1 MIDALKLPISLR
13 TGFILCGLAV
23 VSGAAFVIGPLISI
37 GGADPFSSL
46 AGRIGFAALAPG
58 IYGVTRLVESW
69 RTFRQNAAMLDSAVR
84 PEADAAGGA
93 EYAHESAEIAQ
104 RLREALSVLRKRR
117 FPGAAGKRWLYQI
130 PWYVIIGPP
139 GSGKTT
145 ALVNAGLSFPLA
157 DRFGRNAMRGIG
169 GTRSCD
175 WWFTDEAVLIDTAGR
190 YTTQDSDA
198 GKDHAA
204 WLGFLRLLRRYR
216 RRQPLNG
223 LLVAIAVDE
232 VTEGREEARL
242 AHARLIRRRIQEV
255 QAELRIRLP
264 VYLLLTKADLISGF
278 TEFFD
283 DLGRE
288 GRQSV
293 WGFTF
298 DLDGDRQE
306 DGKDDRGVAP
316 VDRFG
321 GAFDALVGRLDE
333 RLIDRLHQERDG
345 ARRNA
350 VYSFPHQVASIKD
363 ALTQFVEEAFR
374 PNSFEQEI
382 MLRGAYFLSGTQV
395 GTPID
400 RVLAAMR
407 RSFGIGPQPKAAGIQ
422 PKRSYFLTRLLREVV
437 FGEAGLAN
445 ADPRI
450 ERNRRRIAWSLHGAI
465 AVLCVA
471 AAGVAGIGYML
482 NRTLIEKVEAA
493 AGDYALKARE
503 MDLDQVGDFDL
514 ARVLPLLNE
523 VRDIPTGYAE
533 RDLPRSWLAGL
544 GLDQTEKLGS
554 QTVGA
559 YRRILGSVLLPR
571 LILRLEDQ
579 LRKRPDE
586 PEFLHQALKAYLMLG
601 GQGPMD
607 RAFVERWFEFELR
620 ASYPDQQDA
629 RLRQDLGGHIKA
641 LLERPLPQVG
651 LDGDLVSQLRA
662 VLKQTSLAKQT
673 LDAIAAGPEAA
684 ALPGWT
690 IADHAGPAGTWVFH
704 RASGLPLADGIPG
717 LYTRDG
723 FFRTFLPLLPHY
735 AETMRQEAWV
745 LGSGPVKMSPEAEA
759 EHERDTVGLYLQAF
773 ALRWDRLLGD
783 VAVNSAKSYDD
794 ALRTLSILSSPTSPI
809 RLLVVSA
816 GTETRLAQ
824 PAGDAAPPNRQA
836 MADEKL
842 AKLLLRQRNPD
853 SIAALAERFSA
864 EHFREL
870 HALSMVPPGSS
881 ASAQPRIDEVIVSLG
896 NLYRSLNQARFG
908 GTSSGDARG
917 DGQITPLQDSVDGA
931 AALAEID
938 AQAASLPAPVR
949 NWITGISRTSSSMSS
964 DGVRQRLTDAWLG
977 NGGRFCAQATAG
989 RYPFD
994 RTGTDEISLE
1004 DFARLFAKGGL
1015 IDSFFEQNL
1024 ASFVDKSAQP
1034 WRWRKL
1040 GPVDLK
1046 LSRESLAQFERAALI
1061 RDSMFPPGSTRP
1073 EAGFRLTLVR
1083 TSFGTSGIDVSVG
1096 GRTASLAP
1104 GSAQSAQLSWP
1115 GNDPAT
1121 GTSVTFK
1128 SGLPNSRPTAIVI
1141 DGPWSLFRLLDRS
1154 LLQADA
1160 ATRDRL
1166 TVRIASGPAEVDLLL
1181 QESSLANPFGANPV
1195 SAFRCPR
1202 TL

>member
-1 MIDALKLPISLR
+1 MINALKLPISLR
-13 TGFILCGLAV
+13 TGIILCGLAV
-23 VSGAAFVIGPLISI
+23 VSGTAFVIGPLISI

-69 RTFRQNAAMLDSAVR
+69 RTFRQNAAMLDTAVR
-84 PEADAAGGA
+84 PDADAAGGA
-93 EYAHESAEIAQ
+93 EDTRESAEIAR

-117 FPGAAGKRWLYQI
+117 FQGAAGKRWLYQI

-190 YTTQDSDA
+190 YTTQDSDTA
-198 GKDHAA
+198 KDHAA

-232 VTEGREEARL
+232 VTEGGEEARL

-255 QAELRIRLP
+255 QAELQIRLP

-298 DLDGDRQE
+298 DWGGNRDGDP
-306 DGKDDRGVAP
+306 GVTP

-321 GAFDALVGRLDE
+321 GEFDALVGRLDE
-333 RLIDRLHQERDG
+333 RLIDRLHQESDG
-345 ARRNA
+345 ARRNV
-350 VYSFPHQVASIKD
+350 VYGFPHQVASIKD
-363 ALTQFVEEAFR
+363 ALIQFVEEAFR

-382 MLRGAYFLSGTQV
+382 MLRGAYFVSGTQV

-400 RVLAAMR
+400 RVLSAMR

-422 PKRSYFLTRLLREVV
+422 AKRSYFLNRLLREVV

-450 ERNRRRIAWSLHGAI
+450 ERHRRRIAWSLHGAI

-471 AAGVAGIGYML
+471 AAGVAGAGYML
-482 NRTLIEKVEAA
+482 NRTLIAKVEAA

-503 MDLDQVGDFDL
+503 MDLDQVGDLDL

-523 VRDIPTGYAE
+523 VRDLPTGYAE
-533 RDLPRSWLAGL
+533 RDLPRSWVASL

-579 LRKRPDE
+579 LRRRPDE
-586 PEFLHQALKAYLMLG
+586 PEFLYQALKAYLMLG

-607 RAFVERWFEFELR
+607 RAFVGRWFEFEIR

-684 ALPGWT
+684 ALPTWT
-690 IADHAGPAGTWVFH
+690 IADHAGPAGTWVFR

-735 AETMRQEAWV
+735 AATTRQEAWV
-745 LGSGPVKMSPEAEA
+745 LGTGPATMSPEAEA
-759 EHERDTVGLYLQAF
+759 QHERDTVGLYLQAF
-773 ALRWDRLLGD
+773 ALRWDGLLGD
-783 VAVNSAKSYDD
+783 VAVNPAKSYDD

-816 GTETRLAQ
+816 GTETTLAQ
-824 PAGDAAPPNRQA
+824 PAGDAAPPDRQA

-842 AKLLLRQRNPD
+842 ANLLLRQRNPD
-853 SIAALAERFSA
+853 SIAALAERFSG

-870 HALSMVPPGSS
+870 HALSTVPPGSPTG
-881 ASAQPRIDEVIVSLG
+881 AQTRIDEVIVSLG
-896 NLYRSLNQARFG
+896 NLYRSLNQTRFG
-908 GTSSGDARG
+908 GASSGDARG
-917 DGQITPLQDSVDGA
+917 GGQITPLQGSADGA

-949 NWITGISRTSSSMSS
+949 NWITGISRTSSSLSA

-994 RTGTDEISLE
+994 RNGANEISLE

-1024 ASFVDKSAQP
+1024 AAFVDKSAKP
-1034 WRWRKL
+1034 WRWRKF
-1040 GPVDLK
+1040 GSVDLK

-1061 RDSMFPPGSTRP
+1061 RDGMFPPGSAKP

-1083 TSFGTSGIDVSVG
+1083 TSPGTDGIDVSVG
-1096 GRTASLAP
+1096 GRTASLVA
-1104 GSAQSAQLSWP
+1104 GNARSAQLSWP
-1115 GNDPAT
+1115 GNDPAA
-1121 GTSVTFK
+1121 GTSVTFR
-1128 SGLPNSRPTAIVI
+1128 SGLPDARPATIAI

-1154 LLQADA
+1154 LLRVDA

-1166 TVRIASGPAEVDLLL
+1166 SVRIADGPAEVDLLL
-1181 QESSLANPFGANPV
+1181 QESSLANPFGSNPAG
-1195 SAFRCPR
+1195 AFRCPG

>member
-13 TGFILCGLAV
+13 TGLILCGLAV
-23 VSGAAFVIGPLISI
+23 VSGAAFVVGPLISI
-37 GGADPFSSL
+37 GGATPFSGL
-46 AGRIGFAALAPG
+46 AGSIGLAALAPA
-58 IYGVTRLVESW
+58 IYGATRLAESW
-69 RTFRQNAAMLDSAVR
+69 RTFRQNAAMLDAAVG
-84 PEADAAGGA
+84 PNADSAGGPEDA
-93 EYAHESAEIAQ
+93 QESAEIAQ

-117 FPGAAGKRWLYQI
+117 FQGAAGKRWLYQI

-145 ALVNAGLSFPLA
+145 ALVNAGLNFPLA

-223 LLVAIAVDE
+223 LMVAIAVDE
-232 VTEGREEARL
+232 VTEGGEEARL

-255 QAELRIRLP
+255 QAELQIQLP

-298 DLDGDRQE
+298 DRGGDPQ
-306 DGKDDRGVAP
+306 DDRDVTP

-321 GAFDALVGRLDE
+321 SEFDALVGRLDE
-333 RLIDRLHQERDG
+333 RLIDRLNQESDSV
-345 ARRNA
+345 RRSA

-374 PNSFEQEI
+374 PNSFEQGI
-382 MLRGAYFLSGTQV
+382 MLRGAYFVSGTQV

-422 PKRSYFLTRLLREVV
+422 PKRSYFLNRLLREVV
-437 FGEAGLAN
+437 FGEAGLAD

-450 ERNRRRIAWSLHGAI
+450 ERHRRRIAWSLHGAI
-465 AVLCVA
+465 AVLCITV
-471 AAGVAGIGYML
+471 AGVAGTGYML
-482 NRTLIEKVEAA
+482 NRTLITKVEAA
-493 AGDYALKARE
+493 AGDYTAKARE
-503 MDLDQVGDFDL
+503 MDLDRVGDIDL

-523 VRDIPTGYAE
+523 LRDLPTGYAE
-533 RDLPRSWLAGL
+533 RGSPRSWLANMGLGL

-579 LRKRPDE
+579 LRKRRDD
-586 PEFLHQALKAYLMLG
+586 PEFLYQALKAYLMLG

-607 RAFVERWFEFELR
+607 RAFVERWFEFEIR
-620 ASYPDQQDA
+620 ASFPDQQDA

-641 LLERPLPQVG
+641 LLERPLPQAG

-673 LDAIAAGPEAA
+673 LDAIAASPEAA
-684 ALPGWT
+684 ALSSWT
-690 IADHAGPAGTWVFH
+690 IADHAGPAGTWVFR

-723 FFRTFLPLLPHY
+723 FFKTFLPLLPHY
-735 AETMRQEAWV
+735 AETTRREAWV
-745 LGSGPVKMSPEAEA
+745 LGTGLAKISPEAEA

-773 ALRWDRLLGD
+773 ALQWDRLLGD

-816 GTETRLAQ
+816 GTETTLAQ
-824 PAGDAAPPNRQA
+824 PAGEAASPDRRA

-842 AKLLLRQRNPD
+842 AKLLLQQRNPD
-853 SIAALAERFSA
+853 SIAALAERFSS

-870 HALSMVPPGSS
+870 HALGTVPPGSS
-881 ASAQPRIDEVIVSLG
+881 ASARPQIDEVIANLG

-908 GTSSGDARG
+908 GTRSGDAG
-917 DGQITPLQDSVDGA
+917 GSPLQGSAEGA

-938 AQAASLPAPVR
+938 TQAASLPAPVR
-949 NWITGISRTSSSMSS
+949 QWITGISRTSSTMSA
-964 DGVRQRLTDAWLG
+964 DGVRQRLTDAWMG
-977 NGGRFCAQATAG
+977 SGGQFCAQATAG

-994 RTGTDEISLE
+994 KNGAGEISLE
-1004 DFARLFAKGGL
+1004 DFARLFAKDGL

-1024 ASFVDKSAQP
+1024 ASFVDKSGKP
-1034 WRWRKL
+1034 WRWRKF
-1040 GPVDLK
+1040 GSIDLK

-1061 RDSMFPPGSTRP
+1061 RDSMFPPGGARP

-1083 TSFGTSGIDVSVG
+1083 TSFETSGIDVSVG

-1104 GSAQSAQLSWP
+1104 GSAQPVQLSWP
-1115 GNDPAT
+1115 GNDPAA
-1121 GTSVTFK
+1121 GTSVIFK
-1128 SGLPNSRPTAIVI
+1128 SALPNSRPSAIVI

-1154 LLQADA
+1154 VLQTAA

-1166 TVRIASGPAEVDLLL
+1166 SFRIASGPAEADLVL
-1181 QESSLANPFGANPV
+1181 QESSLANPFGTNSV

>member
-13 TGFILCGLAV
+13 TGLILCGLAV
-23 VSGAAFVIGPLISI
+23 VSSAAFVVGPLISM
-37 GGADPFSSL
+37 GGAAPFSSL
-46 AGRIGFAALAPG
+46 AGSIGLAALAPA
-58 IYGVTRLVESW
+58 IYGATRLVESW
-69 RTFRQNAAMLDSAVR
+69 RTFRQNAAMLDAAVR
-84 PEADAAGGA
+84 PDADSLGKPEDAQ
-93 EYAHESAEIAQ
+93 ESAEIAQ

-117 FPGAAGKRWLYQI
+117 FQGAAGKRWLYQI

-145 ALVNAGLSFPLA
+145 ALINAGLSFPLA

-175 WWFTDEAVLIDTAGR
+175 WWFADEAVLIDTAGR

-198 GKDHAA
+198 QKDHAA

-223 LLVAIAVDE
+223 LLVAIAVNE
-232 VTEGREEARL
+232 VIEGREEARL

-255 QAELRIRLP
+255 QAELQIQLP

-298 DLDGDRQE
+298 DRNDDHQNDLD
-306 DGKDDRGVAP
+306 VTP

-321 GAFDALVGRLDE
+321 SEFDALVGRLVE
-333 RLIDRLHQERDG
+333 RLIDRLHQESDS
-345 ARRNA
+345 ARRST

-374 PNSFEQEI
+374 PNSFEQGI
-382 MLRGAYFLSGTQV
+382 MLRGAYFVSGTQV

-407 RSFGIGPQPKAAGIQ
+407 RSFGIGLQPKAAGIQ
-422 PKRSYFLTRLLREVV
+422 PKRSYFLNHLLREVV
-437 FGEAGLAN
+437 FGEAGLAD

-450 ERNRRRIAWSLHGAI
+450 ERHRRRIAWSLHGAI

-471 AAGVAGIGYML
+471 AAGVAGTGYML
-482 NRTLIEKVEAA
+482 NRTLITKVEAA
-493 AGDYALKARE
+493 AGDYSAKARE
-503 MDLDQVGDFDL
+503 MDLDKVGDIDL

-523 VRDIPTGYAE
+523 LRDLPTGYAE
-533 RDLPRSWLAGL
+533 RGFPRSWLAGL

-579 LRKRPDE
+579 LRKRRDDPD
-586 PEFLHQALKAYLMLG
+586 FLYQALKAYLMLG

-607 RAFVERWFEFELR
+607 RAFVERWFEFEIR
-620 ASYPDQQDA
+620 ASFPDQQDA
-629 RLRQDLGGHIKA
+629 PLRQDLGGHIKA

-673 LDAIAAGPEAA
+673 LDAIAASPEAA

-735 AETMRQEAWV
+735 AETTRREAWV
-745 LGSGPVKMSPEAEA
+745 LGTKLAKMSPEAEA

-773 ALRWDRLLGD
+773 ALQWDKLLGD

-794 ALRTLSILSSPTSPI
+794 ALRTLSILSSPTCPI
-809 RLLVVSA
+809 RLLVVSS
-816 GTETRLAQ
+816 GTETTLTQPAGERRPGPSGDGRRETRQAPASAAEPRQHRRPGRALQRRAFPGTACAEHGSARQFGQRATADRRGDRQPRQSLPLAQ
-824 PAGDAAPPNRQA
+824 PGP
-836 MADEKL
+836 
-842 AKLLLRQRNPD
+842 LRGRTLRRRRR
-853 SIAALAERFSA
+853 SALQGSA
-864 EHFREL
+864 E
-870 HALSMVPPGSS
+870 
-881 ASAQPRIDEVIVSLG
+881 
-896 NLYRSLNQARFG
+896 
-908 GTSSGDARG
+908 
-917 DGQITPLQDSVDGA
+917 GA

-938 AQAASLPAPVR
+938 TQAASLPAPVR
-949 NWITGISRTSSSMSS
+949 QWITGISRTSSSMSA
-964 DGVRQRLTDAWLG
+964 DGVRQRLTDAWMG
-977 NGGRFCAQATAG
+977 SGGQFCVQATAG

-994 RTGTDEISLE
+994 RNGASEISLE
-1004 DFARLFAKGGL
+1004 DFARLFAKDGL

-1024 ASFVDKSAQP
+1024 AFFVDKSGKP
-1034 WRWRKL
+1034 WRWRKF
-1040 GPVDLK
+1040 GSVDLK
-1046 LSRESLAQFERAALI
+1046 LSRESLAQFER
-1061 RDSMFPPGSTRP
+1061 RH
-1073 EAGFRLTLVR
+1073 
-1083 TSFGTSGIDVSVG
+1083 
-1096 GRTASLAP
+1096 
-1104 GSAQSAQLSWP
+1104 
-1115 GNDPAT
+1115 
-1121 GTSVTFK
+1121 
-1128 SGLPNSRPTAIVI
+1128 
-1141 DGPWSLFRLLDRS
+1141 
-1154 LLQADA
+1154 
-1160 ATRDRL
+1160 
-1166 TVRIASGPAEVDLLL
+1166 
-1181 QESSLANPFGANPV
+1181 
-1195 SAFRCPR
+1195 
-1202 TL
+1202 

>member
-13 TGFILCGLAV
+13 TGLILCGLAV
-23 VSGAAFVIGPLISI
+23 VSSTAFVVGPLISI
-37 GGADPFSSL
+37 GGAAPFSGL
-46 AGRIGFAALAPG
+46 AGSIGLAALAPA
-58 IYGVTRLVESW
+58 IYGATRLAESW
-69 RTFRQNAAMLDSAVR
+69 RTFRQNAAMLDAAVR
-84 PEADAAGGA
+84 PDADAAGRPEDA
-93 EYAHESAEIAQ
+93 QESAEIAQ
-104 RLREALSVLRKRR
+104 RLREALLVLRKRR
-117 FPGAAGKRWLYQI
+117 FQGAAGKRWLYQI

-223 LLVAIAVDE
+223 LLVAIAVNE
-232 VTEGREEARL
+232 VTEGGEEARL
-242 AHARLIRRRIQEV
+242 AHARLIRRRVQEV
-255 QAELRIRLP
+255 QAELQIQLP

-298 DLDGDRQE
+298 DRDGDRNG
-306 DGKDDRGVAP
+306 DPDVTP

-321 GAFDALVGRLDE
+321 SEFDALVGRLDE
-333 RLIDRLHQERDG
+333 RLIDRLHQESDSV
-345 ARRNA
+345 RRSA

-363 ALTQFVEEAFR
+363 ALTRFVEEAFR
-374 PNSFEQEI
+374 PNSFEQGI
-382 MLRGAYFLSGTQV
+382 MLRGAYFVSGTQV

-407 RSFGIGPQPKAAGIQ
+407 RNFGIGPQPKATGIQ
-422 PKRSYFLTRLLREVV
+422 QKRSYFLNRLLREVV
-437 FGEAGLAN
+437 FGEAGLAD

-450 ERNRRRIAWSLHGAI
+450 ERHRRRIAWSLHGAI
-465 AVLCVA
+465 AALCVA
-471 AAGVAGIGYML
+471 AAGLAGTGYML
-482 NRTLIEKVEAA
+482 NRTLITKVEAA
-493 AGDYALKARE
+493 AGDYAAKARE
-503 MDLDQVGDFDL
+503 MDLDKVGDIDL

-523 VRDIPTGYAE
+523 LRDFPTGYAE
-533 RDLPRSWLAGL
+533 RGLPRSWLASMGL

-579 LRKRPDE
+579 LRKRRDDPD
-586 PEFLHQALKAYLMLG
+586 FLYQALKAYLMLG

-607 RAFVERWFEFELR
+607 RTFVERWFEFEIR
-620 ASYPDQQDA
+620 ASFPDQQDA

-641 LLERPLPQVG
+641 LLERPLPQIV
-651 LDGDLVSQLRA
+651 LDGELVSQLRA

-673 LDAIAAGPEAA
+673 LDAIAASPEAA

-690 IADHAGPAGTWVFH
+690 IADHAGPAGTWVFR

-735 AETMRQEAWV
+735 AETTRREAWV
-745 LGSGPVKMSPEAEA
+745 LGTKLEKTSPEAEA
-759 EHERDTVGLYLQAF
+759 QHERDTVGLYLQAF
-773 ALRWDRLLGD
+773 ALYWDKLLGD
-783 VAVNSAKSYDD
+783 VAVGSAKSYDD

-816 GTETRLAQ
+816 GTETALTQ
-824 PAGDAAPPNRQA
+824 PAGDAASPDRQA
-836 MADEKL
+836 MADGKL
-842 AKLLLRQRNPD
+842 AQLLLQQRNPD
-853 SIAALAERFSA
+853 SIAALAERFSG

-870 HALSMVPPGSS
+870 HALSTVPPGSS
-881 ASAQPRIDEVIVSLG
+881 ASARPQIDEVIASLG
-896 NLYRSLNQARFG
+896 NLYRSLNQARFTG
-908 GTSSGDARG
+908 ARSGDAG
-917 DGQITPLQDSVDGA
+917 GSPLQDSAEGA

-938 AQAASLPAPVR
+938 TQAASLPAPVR
-949 NWITGISRTSSSMSS
+949 QWVTGISRTSSSLSA
-964 DGVRQRLTDAWLG
+964 DGVRQRLTDAWMG
-977 NGGRFCAQATAG
+977 SGGQFCAQATTG

-994 RTGTDEISLE
+994 KNGAGEISLD

-1024 ASFVDKSAQP
+1024 ASFVDKSGKP
-1034 WRWRKL
+1034 WRWRKF
-1040 GPVDLK
+1040 GSVDLK

-1061 RDSMFPPGSTRP
+1061 RDSMFPPGSARP
-1073 EAGFRLTLVR
+1073 EAGFRLTLIR
-1083 TSFGTSGIDVSVG
+1083 TSFEIGGIDVSVG

-1104 GSAQSAQLSWP
+1104 GNAQSAQLSWP
-1115 GNDPAT
+1115 GNDPAA

-1128 SGLPNSRPTAIVI
+1128 SGLPNSRPSAIVI

-1154 LLQADA
+1154 VLQAA

-1166 TVRIASGPAEVDLLL
+1166 SVRISSGPAEADLVL